1 MTFTRIKTLMDNLR
15 GNKEFFGWIIAIVVA
30 TVGAMGW
37 FSQNFITIARGSEMM
52 SRVQSADIRLTEE
65 IKALAG
71 EVKASNS
78 LLMTHMEKEK
88 LNTVMLEIRR
98 TEAEIFQIEQSIA
111 ANGTNTQAAER
122 LRLLK
127 ADYKDLE
134 LKRDCIINKNPLC
147 D

>member
-1 MTFTRIKTLMDNLR
+1 
-15 GNKEFFGWIIAIVVA
+15 
-30 TVGAMGW
+30 
-37 FSQNFITIARGSEMM
+37 
-52 SRVQSADIRLTEE
+52 
-65 IKALAG
+65 
-71 EVKASNS
+71 
-78 LLMTHMEKEK
+78 
-88 LNTVMLEIRR
+88 MLEIRR

-127 ADYKDLE
+127 ADHKDLE

>member
-37 FSQNFITIARGSEMM
+37 FSQNFVTIARGSEMM

-78 LLMTHMEKEK
+78 LLMTHME
-88 LNTVMLEIRR
+88 
-98 TEAEIFQIEQSIA
+98 
-111 ANGTNTQAAER
+111 
-122 LRLLK
+122 
-127 ADYKDLE
+127 
-134 LKRDCIINKNPLC
+134 
-147 D
+147 

>member
-52 SRVQSADIRLTEE
+52 SRVQNADIRLTEE